1 MSITARKQP
10 SNRNS
15 RSRATAP
22 QRNGARFRRQQ
33 PSQSPI
39 QKALG
44 AIPGARGKGSARGK
58 RGRSNGVLGK
68 LGSMLGR

>member
-22 QRNGARFRRQQ
+22 QRRGARFRREQ
-33 PSQSPI
+33 PSQSGI
-39 QKALG
+39 QKLLG
-44 AIPGARGKGSARGK
+44 ALPRGRGKGSARGK
-58 RGRSNGVLGK
+58 RGRSNGILGK
-68 LGSMLGR
+68 LGSKLGQ